1 MLKRGPFSFISYELV
16 KESKGIIF
24 SAKIASFFTGFEGRK
39 RVVFSLLLRASRAVR
54 GLFLLLLLRALRAV
68 KKNLNSSPCSLS
80 RLYLERF
87 LK

>member
-16 KESKGIIF
+16 KESKGIVF

-39 RVVFSLLLRASRAVR
+39 GVVFT
-54 GLFLLLLLRALRAV
+54 LLLRALRAV

>member
-16 KESKGIIF
+16 KESKGVIF

-39 RVVFSLLLRASRAVR
+39 RVV
-54 GLFLLLLLRALRAV
+54 LLLLLRALRAV

-80 RLYLERF
+80 RLYFGKVFKIRDHTF
-87 LK
+87 DH

>member
-24 SAKIASFFTGFEGRK
+24 SAKIASFFTGRK
-39 RVVFSLLLRASRAVR
+39 RVVFT
-54 GLFLLLLLRALRAV
+54 LLLRALRAV

>member
-39 RVVFSLLLRASRAVR
+39 RVVFT
-54 GLFLLLLLRALRAV
+54 LLLRALRAV
-68 KKNLNSSPCSLS
+68 KRIFILLHVLCPDFTWKG
-80 RLYLERF
+80 F
-87 LK
+87 

>member
-16 KESKGIIF
+16 KDSKGIIF
-24 SAKIASFFTGFEGRK
+24 SAKIASFFTGFEGHK
-39 RVVFSLLLRASRAVR
+39 RVVFT
-54 GLFLLLLLRALRAV
+54 LLLRALRAV

>member
-39 RVVFSLLLRASRAVR
+39 RVVFYCTFTGFEGRKRVVFYCTFTGFEGR
-54 GLFLLLLLRALRAV
+54 
-68 KKNLNSSPCSLS
+68 KKES
-80 RLYLERF
+80 
-87 LK
+87 

>member
-1 MLKRGPFSFISYELV
+1 MFKRGPFSFISYELV
-16 KESKGIIF
+16 KESKGVIF
-24 SAKIASFFTGFEGRK
+24 ASFFTGFEGRK
-39 RVVFSLLLRASRAVR
+39 RVVFT
-54 GLFLLLLLRALRAV
+54 LLLRALRAV

>member
-16 KESKGIIF
+16 KESKGVIF

-39 RVVFSLLLRASRAVR
+39 RVVFYCTFTGFEGRKRVV
-54 GLFLLLLLRALRAV
+54 FTLLLRALRAV

>member
-39 RVVFSLLLRASRAVR
+39 RVVFYCIFTGFEGR
-54 GLFLLLLLRALRAV
+54 
-68 KKNLNSSPCSLS
+68 KKES
-80 RLYLERF
+80 
-87 LK
+87 

>member
-1 MLKRGPFSFISYELV
+1 MLKRGPFSFISYKLV

-39 RVVFSLLLRASRAVR
+39 RVVFT
-54 GLFLLLLLRALRAV
+54 LLLRALRAV
-68 KKNLNSSPCSLS
+68 KKNLNSLLHVLCPDFTWKG
-80 RLYLERF
+80 F

>member
-1 MLKRGPFSFISYELV
+1 MLKRGPFSFISYKLV

-39 RVVFSLLLRASRAVR
+39 RVVFT
-54 GLFLLLLLRALRAV
+54 LLLRALRAV